1 MKNKAPNIKDL
12 PRERKGQEQEQEK
25 EKEQEQKMDKQGLPF
40 IKSRLDSVSPSMCL
54 AKWLFAKIHLSTGK
68 TQSCYHVPEHFT
80 DKEEILV
87 RPSALH
93 NTGQKKRERA
103 QMLKGKRPKGC
114 SYCWRIEDSGK
125 HYSDRCHRSLELEA
139 ESRLEEFAQKGSDY
153 DVIPSY
159 VELNLS
165 NVCNFKCSYCHA
177 EYSSSWARELRE
189 HGPFPPT
196 PSMDLEYFKRTG
208 SLPIPA
214 GEENPYAEAFWK
226 WWPELYPRLKIFRL
240 TGGEPLIDP
249 NTFKILDY
257 IERRPK
263 PDLELGFTTNLC
275 PPLKMRDRFK
285 EHVERIV
292 KEKKVYKLRL
302 YASIDSWGPQAE
314 YIRHGLDVRQFEENV
329 KLFSKGL
336 DTHICFIVT
345 VNALSVFHLKTLFEK
360 ILEWRESLNDSPS
373 REKGLSHNRIDV
385 DLPYLRH
392 PQWQTLEVL
401 PPEMARHY
409 LNEALDFM
417 GKNLV
422 RPRSQGGKGHGFS
435 YMQLD
440 RMGRLLDV
448 IKRPLSE
455 ERLRRNRIDFYKFF
469 KEHDRRRNT
478 NFLETFPELREFW
491 GRCGALAEESLAQK
505 IKGRFWSI
513 GKMGEKTR
521 GI

>member
-1 MKNKAPNIKDL
+1 MPKEKKQQPLNQIEIEKKDL
-12 PRERKGQEQEQEK
+12 SFVK
-25 EKEQEQKMDKQGLPF
+25 E
-40 IKSRLDSVSPSMCL
+40 RLDSVSPSMCL

-93 NTGQKKRERA
+93 NTGQKKLERA
-103 QMLKGKRPKGC
+103 QMLKGERPEGC
-114 SYCWRIEDSGK
+114 SYCWRIEDSGE
-125 HYSDRCHRSLELEA
+125 HYSDRHYQSNSPWAFGRFHEI
-139 ESRLEEFAQKGSDY
+139 AQNGSDY
-153 DVIPSY
+153 DVTPSY

-165 NVCNFKCSYCHA
+165 NACNFKCSYCHA
-177 EYSSSWARELRE
+177 EYSSTWLRELRE
-189 HGPFPPT
+189 YGHYPTEPP
-196 PSMDLEYFKRTG
+196 SHDLEYFKKTG

-214 GEENPYAEAFWK
+214 GEENPYVNAFWK
-226 WWPELYPRLKIFRL
+226 WWPDLYPRLKVFRL

-257 IERRPK
+257 IERRPNR
-263 PDLELGFTTNLC
+263 DMELAFTTNLC

-285 EHVERIV
+285 EHIERIV

-373 REKGLSHNRIDV
+373 REKGLSHNRINV

-417 GKNLV
+417 KSNLAESYT
-422 RPRSQGGKGHGFS
+422 RANQAHGFS
-435 YMQLD
+435 YVQLG
-440 RMGRLLDV
+440 RMKRLLDL
-448 IKRPLSE
+448 IKQPVSE
-455 ERLRRNRIDFYKFF
+455 KKLRMSRINFYKFF
-469 KEHDRRRNT
+469 KEHDRRRSV
-478 NFLETFPELREFW
+478 NFLEVFPELREFW
-491 GRCGALAEESLAQK
+491 LSCQRLAEEWDKERESPA
-505 IKGRFWSI
+505 G
-513 GKMGEKTR
+513 
-521 GI
+521 